1 MCTKKMLIPLVIATI
16 VFLAGCVATPYYS
29 GTGYYRGAVYSGY
42 GYQAPYYA
50 GQSYLGGFGY
60 YNGGPRHSHR
70 HGGHRPHAG
79 QHGHHG
85 HVGGGHHHSG
95 RGHWGGGHQGDHRGG
110 HHHRR

>member
-1 MCTKKMLIPLVIATI
+1 MRTQKILISLVIAAI
-16 VFLAGCVATPYYS
+16 VFLAGCVATPYYG

-60 YNGGPRHSHR
+60 NNGGHRHSHR
-70 HGGHRPHAG
+70 HDGYRPHAG
-79 QHGHHG
+79 QHGHI
-85 HVGGGHHHSG
+85 GGGHQHSG
-95 RGHWGGGHQGDHRGG
+95 RGHWGGGYQSGHRGG